1 MSGNIDRYGRARTPQ
16 NVIPRVPTYH
26 SPSYYTR
33 TSVSYNPSVWERI
46 NDFFAGIGD
55 WFEDISEGV
64 VNFFVEKIIPILAV
78 LAIIGVVI
86 GAVVTWINEGF
97 WHFILYVIVAYI
109 LGSILA
115 YAAFYALVILSF
127 ILNVVLTIMRYVFYN
142 AISFFITALVV
153 AGIVIGTSY
162 YTPSRSSNSKAVTS
176 APSYTTYYC
185 KASSLN
191 VRSYASTN
199 APVIGK
205 LKRGDSVKVYS
216 INNGFAK
223 IEYRGRTGYVSERY
237 ITLYSY

>member
-97 WHFILYVIVAYI
+97 WHFILYVIVAFI

-115 YAAFYALVILSF
+115 YAAFYALVILGF
-127 ILNVVLTIMRYVFYN
+127 ILNAILTVLRYVFYN
-142 AISFFITALVV
+142 AVSFFVTTLIV
-153 AGIVIGTSY
+153 AGVVIGVSC
-162 YTPSRSSNSKAVTS
+162 YTPTRSSKTQTTAVAS
-176 APSYTTYYC
+176 SYSTYYC

-191 VRSYASTN
+191 VRSYASTS
-199 APVIGK
+199 APIIGK
-205 LKRGDSVKVYS
+205 LKKGDSIKVYS

-223 IEYRGRTGYVSERY
+223 VDYNGRSGFVSCKYISEY
-237 ITLYSY
+237 

>member
-55 WFEDISEGV
+55 WLQDCYESVEEFFLEKV
-64 VNFFVEKIIPILAV
+64 VPVLIVIAV
-78 LAIIGVVI
+78 VGVVI
-86 GAVVTWINEGF
+86 GAVVTWVTDGF
-97 WHFILYVIVAYI
+97 WSFVLYVVVAMLLWGIVAYA
-109 LGSILA
+109 S
-115 YAAFYALVILSF
+115 FYALVICVF
-127 ILNVVLTIMRYVFYN
+127 ILRIFLLLLRYVFTN
-142 AISFFITALVV
+142 AISFFITVLVV
-153 AGIVIGTSY
+153 AGIVIGASF
-162 YTPSRSSNSKAVTS
+162 YTPSSSSNSKAVTS

-191 VRSYASTN
+191 IRSYASTN

-205 LKRGDSVKVYS
+205 LRRGDSIKVYS

-237 ITLYSY
+237 IVSSL

>member
-55 WFEDISEGV
+55 WLQDCYESVEEFFLEKV
-64 VNFFVEKIIPILAV
+64 VPVLMVIAV
-78 LAIIGVVI
+78 VGVVI
-86 GAVVTWINEGF
+86 GAVVTWVTDGF
-97 WHFILYVIVAYI
+97 WSFVLYVVVAMLLWGIVAYA
-109 LGSILA
+109 S
-115 YAAFYALVILSF
+115 FYALVICVF
-127 ILNVVLTIMRYVFYN
+127 ILRIFLLLLRYVFTN
-142 AISFFITALVV
+142 AISFFITVLVV
-153 AGIVIGTSY
+153 AGIVIGASF

-191 VRSYASTN
+191 IRSYASTN

-205 LKRGDSVKVYS
+205 LRRGDSIKVYS